1 MSLVKLTQEM
11 NNKLTIVNLPKA
23 ILYFSYE
30 TLIGLVYNFRNEQRL
45 YLNNVCLNYSNTTS
59 KHINKVKQLTNLEP
73 IWKTSKEL
81 DLIVE
86 TVITP

>member
-30 TLIGLVYNFRNEQRL
+30 TLIGLVYNFNNKKRL
-45 YLNNVCLNYSNTTS
+45 YLNENCLGYSNITS
-59 KHINKVKQLTNLEP
+59 KHMKKVKQLTNLKP

-81 DLIVE
+81 DLVVE